1 MCVCVLNS
9 IQDTGIRCCLCRTG
23 IFKTPSNLMALNRI
37 SDRTSF
43 ATLRTRANMATPMMG
58 FVDDREE
65 TRGNREI
72 SSQILFSEPWT
83 RD

>member
-1 MCVCVLNS
+1 
-9 IQDTGIRCCLCRTG
+9 
-23 IFKTPSNLMALNRI
+23 MALNRI

-83 RD
+83 RDWKYFISIADSVVREYSNFIHLERSNK